1 MSFIIRKEKTMI
13 KRIISAALCCAMLV
27 PFASISPVTADAY
40 GIDIMN
46 FDYDDNVGF
55 EALGSANVALSE
67 DGGHSGGRSILVSG
81 RRSESDGAK
90 ISVESK
96 GEPASYTVT
105 VWVKSKS
112 ACKLT
117 ATLGGQKANSANVSP
132 DTWTKISGK
141 VNIEGTD
148 PELELE
154 IYGLSGTN
162 DFYIDDVSVL
172 ADGQQITTPYMP
184 EGMNMLENSD
194 FESGELSPFEERGC
208 TNTVTESAAH
218 NGKYGVSVTG
228 REAGW
233 TGIQVDIKD
242 LIVSECNYE
251 VKAWVRLDDTTVDS
265 ASFYTQLEI
274 AEQGYDVRY
283 PAVTQF
289 TAKSGEWTEV
299 RGVFSTKDFAYP
311 VNSVKLYI
319 GSADDNTC
327 DFSIDDISLSY
338 TTDEVTGSSSRP
350 VDADP
355 WVNTELTPLK
365 DVYKDYFLIGAARSS
380 DVGEA
385 SQVEDDMIKYH
396 FDIVTAGNA
405 MKPDALENVKGRF
418 TWDTADYIV
427 NKSIENGVKVHG
439 HVLCWHEQSPD
450 WLNYEGITR
459 EEALENLRTY
469 IFDVMEHY
477 KGQCYSWDVVNEAI
491 DGITDTST
499 VSGILR
505 DTPWRR
511 AIGDDWIEYAFQY
524 AAETDPS
531 AKLYYNDFNLD
542 DATKADAVVTLVK
555 SLQEK
560 GIRIDGIGMQGHYN
574 TTTSI
579 KAVENSIK
587 KFAEL
592 GVEISVTELD
602 VGHYSM
608 TGTEMTEEEEIVQA
622 QKYAQLFQLYRKYSD
637 VIDRVTLWGID
648 DATSWRAENCPLIFD
663 KDYQPKEAYY
673 ALLDPD
679 KYLEE
684 HPLTAKTTT
693 QGVAIKGTP
702 AIDGTAEALWDQVP
716 EYNINKYVMAWQG
729 ATATMKCMWDENNLY
744 VLMNV
749 KDSLLS
755 TAAGEAHMQDSV
767 EVFVDENNGKT
778 TYYEDDDAQYR
789 VNCENVQS
797 FGTGAVEDGFNTVV
811 TKTTGGYLV
820 EMAVPFKTPRT
831 GTGIIG
837 FDAQVNDDSNGDG
850 NRTSVTKFNDMTDLS
865 WDNTENWG
873 EIFLTINGER
883 DDILVNLNGRTLS
896 FDVPPMIINDRTMVP
911 FRKILEELGA
921 TVEYQEDGQYITA
934 TQGDTVIRMQ
944 VNSPAATVNGEEV
957 ALDSPPV
964 IIEGRTL
971 VPVRFISESLSA
983 VVDWNAET
991 RVVSILP

>member
-1 MSFIIRKEKTMI
+1 MRKEKAM
-13 KRIISAALCCAMLV
+13 KKKIISAALCCAMLI
-27 PFASISPVTADAY
+27 PFASVSPVTADAY

-46 FDYDDNVGF
+46 FDYDDNIGF
-55 EALGSANVALSE
+55 EALGSAKVALSE

-96 GEPASYTVT
+96 GEPTSYTVT
-105 VWVKSKS
+105 AWVKSKT

-141 VNIEGTD
+141 VNIEGTEPD
-148 PELELE
+148 LDLE
-154 IYGLSGTN
+154 IYGLSGID

-194 FESGELSPFEERGC
+194 FESGELAPFEARGC
-208 TNTVTESAAH
+208 TNTVAESAAH
-218 NGKYGVSVTG
+218 DGTYGVSVTD

-242 LIVSECNYE
+242 MIVSECNYE

-327 DFSIDDISLSY
+327 DFSVDDISLSY

-350 VDADP
+350 ADANP

-365 DVYKDYFLIGAARSS
+365 DVYKDYFLIGAARGS

-427 NKSIENGVKVHG
+427 NKSLENGVKVHG

-459 EEALENLRTY
+459 EEALENMRTY

-511 AIGDDWIEYAFQY
+511 AIGDDWIEYAFKF
-524 AAETDPS
+524 AAEADPS

-592 GVEISVTELD
+592 GVEVAVTELD

-608 TGTEMTEEEEIVQA
+608 TGTEMTEEEEILQA

-684 HPLTAKTTT
+684 HPLTARTTT
-693 QGVAIKGTP
+693 QGIAIKGTP
-702 AIDGTAEALWDQVP
+702 TVDGTAEALWDNVP
-716 EYNINKYVMAWQG
+716 EYDINKYVMAWQG

-755 TAAGEAHMQDSV
+755 TAAAEAHMQDSV

-789 VNCENVQS
+789 VSCENVKS
-797 FGTGAVEDGFNTVV
+797 FGTGAVEDGFNTAV
-811 TKTTGGYLV
+811 TKTAGGYMV

-831 GTGIIG
+831 WTGIIG

-865 WDNTENWG
+865 WGNTENWG
-873 EIFLTINGER
+873 ELFLTINGER

-911 FRKILEELGA
+911 FRTILEALGA

-934 TQGDTVIRMQ
+934 TQGDTVITMQ
-944 VNSPAATVNGEEV
+944 IDNPVAAVNGAEV
-957 ALDSPPV
+957 TLDSPPV
-964 IIEGRTL
+964 IVEGRTL

-991 RVVSILP
+991 RVVSILPQ

>member
-1 MSFIIRKEKTMI
+1 MRKEKAM
-13 KRIISAALCCAMLV
+13 KKKIISAALCCAMLI
-27 PFASISPVTADAY
+27 PFASVSPVTADAY

-46 FDYDDNVGF
+46 FDYDDNIGF
-55 EALGSANVALSE
+55 EALGSAKVALSE

-96 GEPASYTVT
+96 GEPTSYTVT
-105 VWVKSKS
+105 AWVKSKT

-141 VNIEGTD
+141 VNIEGTEPD
-148 PELELE
+148 LDLE
-154 IYGLSGTN
+154 IYGLSGID

-194 FESGELSPFEERGC
+194 FESGELAPFEARGC
-208 TNTVTESAAH
+208 TNTVAESAAH
-218 NGKYGVSVTG
+218 DGTYGVSVTD

-242 LIVSECNYE
+242 MIVSECNYE

-327 DFSIDDISLSY
+327 DFSVDDISLSY

-350 VDADP
+350 ADANP

-365 DVYKDYFLIGAARSS
+365 DVYKDYFLIGAARGS

-427 NKSIENGVKVHG
+427 NKSLENGVKVHG

-459 EEALENLRTY
+459 EEALENMRTY

-511 AIGDDWIEYAFQY
+511 AIGDDWIEYAFKF
-524 AAETDPS
+524 AAEADPS

-542 DATKADAVVTLVK
+542 DAKKADAVVTLVK

-592 GVEISVTELD
+592 GVEVAVTELD

-608 TGTEMTEEEEIVQA
+608 TGTEMTEEEEILQA

-684 HPLTAKTTT
+684 HPLTARTTT
-693 QGVAIKGTP
+693 QGIAIKGTP
-702 AIDGTAEALWDQVP
+702 TVDGTAEALWDNVP
-716 EYNINKYVMAWQG
+716 EYDINKYVMAWQG

-755 TAAGEAHMQDSV
+755 TAAAEAHMQDSV

-789 VNCENVQS
+789 VSCENVKS
-797 FGTGAVEDGFNTVV
+797 FGTGAVEDGFNTAV
-811 TKTTGGYLV
+811 TKTAGGYMV

-865 WDNTENWG
+865 WGNTENWG
-873 EIFLTINGER
+873 ELFLTINGER

-911 FRKILEELGA
+911 FRTILEALGA

-934 TQGDTVIRMQ
+934 TQGDTVITMQ
-944 VNSPAATVNGEEV
+944 IDNPVAAVNGAEV
-957 ALDSPPV
+957 TLDSPPV
-964 IIEGRTL
+964 IVEGRTL

-991 RVVSILP
+991 RVVSILPQ